1 MKRFYSLGDNKII
14 DIFQF
19 FINYSVHVLR
29 SPITKHTQLVLKK
42 TRNKTS
48 KSSKCFFLHISGYLL
63 VSLWLMLI
71 LWFSIMDSN
80 TILLSMLVNMHSQYS
95 LYNGENI
102 IFPGFTATNRTEFWH
117 WLRFYV
123 SQVVFRH
130 TCSAKKYL
138 Y

>member
-19 FINYSVHVLR
+19 FINYSIHVLR
-29 SPITKHTQLVLKK
+29 SPITKHTQLVLKN
-42 TRNKTS
+42 TRNKNL
-48 KSSKCFFLHISGYLL
+48 KIFLFFLHISGYLL

-71 LWFSIMDSN
+71 LWFSTMDSN

-102 IFPGFTATNRTEFWH
+102 IFPGFSVTGSRIFFHEYTNLQIVKR
-117 WLRFYV
+117 LRNW
-123 SQVVFRH
+123 
-130 TCSAKKYL
+130 A
-138 Y
+138 